1 MVAIHSNETLP
12 KTEVGTRDWG
22 IAVIDLMMLLI
33 GGMWI
38 WGLYKAV
45 ECFKWG
51 LLGHKNRSMGNSDA
65 EGDLNSGGLAQE
77 DS

>member
-1 MVAIHSNETLP
+1 
-12 KTEVGTRDWG
+12 
-22 IAVIDLMMLLI
+22 VIDLMMLLI

>member
-1 MVAIHSNETLP
+1 MVLP
-12 KTEVGTRDWG
+12 GRMCILG
-22 IAVIDLMMLLI
+22 L
-33 GGMWI
+33 WI
-38 WGLYKAV
+38 LKAV